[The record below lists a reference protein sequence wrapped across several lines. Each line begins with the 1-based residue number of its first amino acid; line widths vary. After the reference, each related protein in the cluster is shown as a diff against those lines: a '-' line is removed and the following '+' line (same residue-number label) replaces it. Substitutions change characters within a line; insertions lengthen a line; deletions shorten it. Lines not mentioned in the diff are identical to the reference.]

1 MSTPLRS
8 GRGGRGGRGGSKS
21 SSRSTIGNEDES
33 GGRASAGRGRANG
46 FASDIKRGINRTL
59 QQGSNAPRGPRKST
73 PNTYGKG
80 GGTSNGNSSPARNSS
95 TSGSTS
101 GSYEERFN
109 KLKESRKREIDHA
122 IANGLMDD
130 PLHPRKLS
138 NAITVVG
145 ICQDLCPEFER
156 MERITQNQRW
166 AAELVRGED
175 GRPTQTIDES
185 RMVKIFRRSAAG
197 KGDQPPSELRPP
209 DVLKRTADYLFDTLI
224 NESGL
229 KANQT
234 FIWDRTRA
242 IRNDFSIQQLTKTP
256 DLRLAIECYEQ
267 MVRFHV
273 VSMHYVGTLRGS
285 QAPSGY
291 SYQQDREQFDKTL
304 LSLLRYYDN
313 TRDRYRSPHEPELR
327 ACWIVFQI
335 QNNIS
340 DLEDQVQT
348 WPAELIRHPKIQHAL
363 SVYAAACEVIDGKGP
378 FFGRNRTNI
387 LIAQQNWGRFW
398 KLVGSKQVSY
408 LLSCVAELQFNT
420 IRRIV
425 LQTILSAH
433 QPGSRINQ
441 DWTVNDVRCML
452 AFDNKDDTQDFLQHY
467 RIQVI
472 EKDPELSYVDFATV
486 PERSLP
492 AASNDLPPQYFSNSL
507 VERKRYNRTPTA
519 IIQGLTVKEARQQKK
534 IEKPDESLFVGEL
547 SDEEKVT
554 SKPVKKVQFSP
565 VVSTFAPAAPKPS
578 SPFSTFSG
586 FGQPSISI
594 PSAPSSFGQPSTSA
608 STFGQPSTGASTFGQ
623 PSTGASTFGQPSTSP
638 STFGQPSSTFGTTSN
653 PPPVSPFGQQPL
665 APVTN
670 GNGGF
675 NFSSNVPAAVSGGTT
690 ATPSTTT
697 GPPASPFTQTNENSF
712 KQPSVL
718 NLGTNSLQRPPSTNG
733 STPSSFGSPS
743 NKFEF
748 TPTHLGSKENEAPKI
763 PDVQAIAPSESLS
776 SSAPLQDV
784 SASYTSGTAPSVL
797 ATPTNTPLA
806 SLSGFPKAS
815 SSSVTAALPP
825 TPPLS
830 SKVMQQ
836 PIQPSTSQ
844 KIAAGTMG
852 NSQSFSLHGKGGM
865 PPQPL
870 QPTQGSGASVSLS
883 TAPSKPVSGVAI
895 LAADLPEPPNTKARE
910 LAAWD
915 YVSRQLLL
923 HPTQGFLK
931 QYMEHVAA
939 PMISQAMKE
948 HEEEMDREKANGFR
962 WHVLARRYF
971 FWWKWSATEMRD
983 KRIGRERRE
992 RMAAEKKAK
1001 AQRAKEEENRKRI
1014 EELQRREESDDREF
1028 DIFRRNLEQGRR
1040 SSQQRLDLEHGL
1052 PGQQQSAQPNGSTS
1066 LDLPT
1071 IRSVSR
1077 PDSLNSKDG
1086 RTSVRSHK
1094 RSRTQ
1099 PDASSM
1105 MLPPNNTSHRISKT
1119 PRLSSPTPSN
1129 ASTRSNRSSILGASM
1144 LSGASLLDSLGVPV
1158 GTRLSTM
1165 TSNYFN
1171 NKALGLQ
1178 PILSKSQSRSV
1189 QTGTKRARTSDD
1201 FNASTGSFAENSPPG
1216 RKKRFEPSF
1225 SSPVENRFSEQPTHV
1240 APPTLGASTS
1250 SQAANI
1256 FPEDEALFARV
1267 RAVTQAMGQSINEYK
1282 EDLAKEELRQ
1292 SQFGS
1297 SQGSNSPFFR
1307 LSGSGSS
1314 RPRFEESTSSLF
1326 NSLPAYMNRS
1336 SRFVPREDYGKRP
1349 QKRSDPSKGSEKG
1362 KSNAAT
1368 TNGFTSINGG
1378 THPPREQQQH
1388 RTSRPPVAPP
1398 PKKSAP
1404 VADVIDLDSD

>member
-1 MSTPLRS
+1 MSVSLRS
-8 GRGGRGGRGGSKS
+8 GRGGKGGRGGSKGG
-21 SSRSTIGNEDES
+21 SRSTNGSEDEG
-33 GGRASAGRGRANG
+33 GGRGFAGRGRANG
-46 FASDIKRGINRTL
+46 TANDIRRGINKTL
-59 QQGSNAPRGPRKST
+59 QQGAQGSHTPPRGPRKST
-73 PNTYGKG
+73 PSTYGKG
-80 GGTSNGNSSPARNSS
+80 GGASNGSSSPARNLS

-109 KLKESRKREIDHA
+109 KLKELRIREIDHA

-130 PLHPRKLS
+130 PLHPRELS
-138 NAITVVG
+138 NAITIVG
-145 ICQDLCPEFER
+145 RCQDLCPEFER

-166 AAELVRGED
+166 LAELVRGED
-175 GRPTQTIDES
+175 GKPTQIIDES
-185 RMVKIFRRSAAG
+185 RMVKSFRRSAAG

-209 DVLKRTADYLFDTLI
+209 EVLKRTADYLFDTLI

-242 IRNDFSIQQLTKTP
+242 IRNDFSIQQLTRTP

-273 VSMHYVGTLRGS
+273 VSMHYVGTLRGL

-327 ACWIVFQI
+327 ACWIIFQI
-335 QNNIS
+335 QNNIA

-408 LLSCVAELQFNT
+408 LLSCVAEFHFNT

-441 DWTVNDVRCML
+441 DWTLNDVRCML
-452 AFDNKDDTQDFLQHY
+452 AFDNRDDTQDFLQHY
-467 RIQVI
+467 RIQI
-472 EKDPELSYVDFATV
+472 KDRDDYEPSYVDFASV

-492 AASNDLPPQYFSNSL
+492 TASNDLPPQYFSKSL
-507 VERKRYNRTPTA
+507 VERKKYGRTPTA
-519 IIQGLTVKEARQQKK
+519 IIQGLSVKEAREQKK
-534 IEKPDESLFVGEL
+534 VEEPEESLFVGEL
-547 SDEEKVT
+547 SDEEKAT
-554 SKPVKKVQFSP
+554 RKPVKKVQFSTN
-565 VVSTFAPAAPKPS
+565 VSTFTPTPRTTSPPS
-578 SPFSTFSG
+578 TIFSG
-586 FGQPSISI
+586 FGQRSTLSS
-594 PSAPSSFGQPSTSA
+594 SAPSSFGQPSTSA
-608 STFGQPSTGASTFGQ
+608 STFGQPS
-623 PSTGASTFGQPSTSP
+623 
-638 STFGQPSSTFGTTSN
+638 STFGTTANSQS
-653 PPPVSPFGQQPL
+653 VSPFGQKSLGP
-665 APVTN
+665 ATN

-675 NFSSNVPAAVSGGTT
+675 NFGGNLPTPASGGTT
-690 ATPSTTT
+690 AMPQTTT
-697 GPPASPFTQTNENSF
+697 VPPASPCTQFNGTTF
-712 KQPSVL
+712 KQPSSL
-718 NLGTNSLQRPPSTNG
+718 NLGTNSLQRPLSVNGSKPSAFGTPLNPFGFPPIQTIGNENEEPKVPDVQVIAPSEKSSSSTPLRHESASYTNG
-733 STPSSFGSPS
+733 TAPASTLSSTPSSTPS
-743 NKFEF
+743 I
-748 TPTHLGSKENEAPKI
+748 T
-763 PDVQAIAPSESLS
+763 
-776 SSAPLQDV
+776 
-784 SASYTSGTAPSVL
+784 
-797 ATPTNTPLA
+797 ATPMGPPST
-806 SLSGFPKAS
+806 SFSEYSKAPR
-815 SSSVTAALPP
+815 SSVPASTPP
-825 TPPLS
+825 VPPLS
-830 SKVMQQ
+830 SNITQQ
-836 PIQPSTSQ
+836 PAQPTPSQ
-844 KIAAGTMG
+844 TTATGATGKLPL
-852 NSQSFSLHGKGGM
+852 FPLHGEGGM
-865 PPQPL
+865 PPQPP
-870 QPTQGSGASVSLS
+870 QPAQGSGASGLPS
-883 TAPSKPVSGVAI
+883 TAPSMPVLGGAT
-895 LAADLPEPPNTKARE
+895 LAAILPEPPNTKARE
-910 LAAWD
+910 SAAWD
-915 YVSRQLLL
+915 YVARQLLL
-923 HPTQGFLK
+923 HPAQGFLK

-948 HEEEMDREKANGFR
+948 HEEEMDREKADVFR
-962 WHVLARRYF
+962 WHILARRYF

-992 RMAAEKKAK
+992 RLAAEKKVK
-1001 AQRAKEEENRKRI
+1001 AQRAKEEENRKRT
-1014 EELQRREESDDREF
+1014 EELRRREESDDHEF

-1040 SSQQRLDLEHGL
+1040 TSQQQLDLEHGS
-1052 PGQQQSAQPNGSTS
+1052 PAQQQLTKLNGSES
-1066 LDLPT
+1066 LVVPT

-1077 PDSLNSKDG
+1077 PESLNSKDG

-1105 MLPPNNTSHRISKT
+1105 MLPPNNKSHRVSKASRQ
-1119 PRLSSPTPSN
+1119 PSPTLSN

-1144 LSGASLLDSLGVPV
+1144 LSGASILDSLGMPV

-1165 TSNYFN
+1165 SSNYFN

-1178 PILSKSQSRSV
+1178 PILSKSQSRLV
-1189 QTGTKRARTSDD
+1189 QAGTKRARTSDD
-1201 FNASTGSFAENSPPG
+1201 FNTSTGSFTENSPPG

-1225 SSPVENRFSEQPTHV
+1225 SPPVGDKFSEQRTHV
-1240 APPTLGASTS
+1240 VPPPLRTSTS
-1250 SQAANI
+1250 SQAADI
-1256 FPEDEALFARV
+1256 LPEDEALFARV
-1267 RAVTQAMGQSINEYK
+1267 RAVTQAMDQSINELK

-1292 SQFGS
+1292 SQYGS
-1297 SQGSNSPFFR
+1297 SYGSSSPIFR

-1349 QKRSDPSKGSEKG
+1349 QKRAGPPKESEKG

-1368 TNGFTSINGG
+1368 VNGFISVNGG
-1378 THPPREQQQH
+1378 TRPLRQQQP
-1388 RTSRPPVAPP
+1388 TSQPSPAPAP
-1398 PKKSAP
+1398 QKSAP
-1404 VADVIDLDSD
+1404 IMDIIDLDSD